1 MTSTVRNTSDL
12 RKLLL
17 ESIEGVRKGSVDH
30 RQAQAISALSSR
42 ILQSARLDL
51 DVMKMAAGAATPVPA
66 SVSLMPADNRQKK
79 LPSTS
84 KKQNQPTSQARKSR

>member
-1 MTSTVRNTSDL
+1 MTSAVRNTSDL

-17 ESIEGVRKGSVDH
+17 ESIDGVRNGKVDH

-51 DVMKMAAGAATPVPA
+51 DVMKMAAGAVAPPAGTGAPARDAGGTRGGRGGPRGGQASPATP
-66 SVSLMPADNRQKK
+66 
-79 LPSTS
+79 
-84 KKQNQPTSQARKSR
+84 